1 MIAAGVLGSA
11 DLTSSESE
19 CGAPS
24 VLLLR
29 SVTVA
34 PDLTVMSPGTNFCPS
49 CRYSLILTLA
59 SPWVSIVFGFGL
71 GAAAR
76 AGPAT
81 ASAATV
87 ARIGVRRSIRAS
99 WMRTASPASGKS
111 LNRRGDAALQHVRQ
125 LVDRDPLLL
134 QRVAVA
140 QRDRAVLD
148 RLVIDRDRVR
158 RADLVLAPVAP
169 ADRAAVVV
177 LGAHPPPQRLVDLAR
192 ELGVAALA
200 QQRQDRHLHGGDRR
214 MQPQHRPRLAAELV
228 GVVGL
233 AEQREDRAPD
243 AGRGLD
249 HVRDVALAR
258 LRVLPL
264 ELLARVLGVLGE
276 VEVAAVGHALQL
288 RPADRVQVL
297 DVGRPARVVR
307 ELLGVVLAQA
317 QALARDAQARV
328 PVQPLLA
335 PVVVPLLGLVRRD
348 EELHLHLLELE
359 RAEDE
364 VAGRDLVAER
374 LAHLRD
380 PERGL
385 LARVLERLLEV
396 EEDALRRLRPQVD
409 RRARLRH
416 RAHVRAEHE
425 VEVARVGEVAAALRA
440 LELALGLALAEVV
453 GAPAPLALAQA
464 LDERVAEA
472 GEVAR
477 CLPS

>member
-34 PDLTVMSPGTNFCPS
+34 PDLTVMSPGTNFCPY

-99 WMRTASPASGKS
+99 WMRTASRASGKS
-111 LNRRGDAALQHVRQ
+111 LNGGDAALEHVRQ
-125 LVDRDPLLL
+125 LVDRDALLL
-134 QRVAVA
+134 QGVAVA
-140 QRDRAVLD
+140 QRDRAILD

-177 LGAHPPPQRLVDLAR
+177 LGAHPPTQRLIDLAR
-192 ELGVAALA
+192 ELGMAALA
-200 QQRQDRHLHGGDRR
+200 QQRQDRHLHRRHRR
-214 MQPQHRPRLAAELV
+214 MQAQHRPRLAAELV

-233 AEQREDRAPD
+233 AQQREDRAPD
-243 AGRGLD
+243 AGRRLD

-374 LAHLRD
+374 LADLRD
-380 PERGL
+380 AERRL
-385 LARVLERLLEV
+385 LARVLERLLEI
-396 EEDALRRLRPQVD
+396 EEDALRRLGPQEDGRGVLLHRPDVGLEHQVE
-409 RRARLRH
+409 RARL
-416 RAHVRAEHE
+416 AQL
-425 VEVARVGEVAAALRA
+425 AAALRA
-440 LELALGLALAEVV
+440 AHGLGVLAL
-453 GAPAPLALAQA
+453 
-464 LDERVAEA
+464 LDR
-472 GEVAR
+472 R
-477 CLPS
+477 LLQ